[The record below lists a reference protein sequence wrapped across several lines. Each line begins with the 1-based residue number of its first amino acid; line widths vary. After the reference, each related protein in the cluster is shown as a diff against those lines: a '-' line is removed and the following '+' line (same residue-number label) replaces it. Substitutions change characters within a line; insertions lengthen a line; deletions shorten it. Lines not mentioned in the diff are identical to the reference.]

1 MRVSER
7 SISCLALSFL
17 LLGGKHPAGQELI
30 DRVVARVEGQAIT
43 LADARAMLG
52 LGLVDVN
59 HDDDPIASAIRQLI
73 DRNLLLAE
81 VGRVSPG
88 EPDPASVEK
97 EVVTL
102 RSRAGAQ
109 LQALSQSTGLDDQR
123 IEEIARDN
131 LRIQAYLNQ
140 RFGASIQASEDEV
153 AQYYRA
159 HLDEFQRNGQPMPF
173 ENAET
178 AARQKASAER
188 RKAVI
193 AQWLGDLRRR
203 ADVVE
208 LYKKP

>member
-88 EPDPASVEK
+88 EPDPAS
-97 EVVTL
+97 L